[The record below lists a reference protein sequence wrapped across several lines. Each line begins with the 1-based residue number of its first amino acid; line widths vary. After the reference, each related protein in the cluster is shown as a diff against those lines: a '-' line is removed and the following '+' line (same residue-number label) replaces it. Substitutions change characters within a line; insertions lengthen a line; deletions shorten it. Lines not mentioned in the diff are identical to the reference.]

1 MDDLLEQF
9 GQLVFN
15 VARDMQNDAYFS
27 GSQELGEACQTFL
40 RDVLLRRL
48 PKEELPEALYYLS
61 KVVAQLTKR
70 RLIVLIDE
78 YDTPISYAVQNGY
91 FPDVC
96 P

>member
-61 KVVAQLTKR
+61 KVVAQLQRFRKIMT
-70 RLIVLIDE
+70 
-78 YDTPISYAVQNGY
+78 S
-91 FPDVC
+91 
-96 P
+96 